1 MYLHNSMI
9 ISKFAELS
17 IKTIQFDIV
26 ITIERFFSVHLQ
38 TILLAC
44 FARKQLIYFLPR
56 QADLPYE

>member
-9 ISKFAELS
+9 ISKFAELY

-38 TILLAC
+38 TILAC

-56 QADLPYE
+56 QADLPYK